1 MSENITPIQHA
12 IPKPLPSDGRLQK
25 WGGAA
30 SFLTAAAFII
40 APLIYLSGNLET
52 PNGPLTYSLA
62 DILYGPLWAAS
73 LVTSFFALRERIGS
87 STTWRMSGGLQ
98 AAFLAAGAM
107 LLVASIRGA
116 NRHYHLIH
124 PELELESSVAV
135 LTVWTTLVAG
145 ITGAGW
151 HFLGWAL
158 LLVGSEGWASRKLP
172 RGLCI
177 AYFAGGAVS
186 LAVFLLPALE
196 GFAATLGVLW
206 SIWQGIILLKKQP
219 QAAQPAQT
227 PATG

>member
-1 MSENITPIQHA
+1 MSENITPLQHA
-12 IPKPLPSDGRLQK
+12 IRNPLPSAGQLQK
-25 WGGAA
+25 WGGWA

-52 PNGPLTYSLA
+52 ASGPFTYSLA

-87 STTWRMSGGLQ
+87 TTWRMSGALQ

-107 LLVASIRGA
+107 LLVASIRGS

-124 PELELESSVAV
+124 PELELESSMAV

-145 ITGAGW
+145 VTAAGW

-158 LLVGSEGWASRKLP
+158 LLIGSEGWAAGRLP

-177 AYFAGGAVS
+177 VYLAGGGAS
-186 LAVFLLPALE
+186 LAVFLFPALE
-196 GFAATLGVLW
+196 GFAAALGVLW
-206 SIWQGIILLKKQP
+206 SIWQGFVLLKKQP
-219 QAAQPAQT
+219 EPAQPAQT
-227 PATG
+227 PAAG